1 MQLSGVQ
8 RTDLALALA
17 ALWLGR
23 LCNRMD
29 YAAGFIFMRRLG
41 SAALTATGPVLN
53 VLPLGIHIA
62 AQETLPELATR
73 LAAQLKNASSS
84 TLRCRTNCP

>member
-1 MQLSGVQ
+1 
-8 RTDLALALA
+8 
-17 ALWLGR
+17 
-23 LCNRMD
+23 
-29 YAAGFIFMRRLG
+29 IFMRRLG

-73 LAAQLKNASSS
+73 LAAQLKKMRRHQRYDAEQIVRDSGRAAGDEPLFGPVLNIKVF
-84 TLRCRTNCP
+84 